1 MVIQPARQPMS
12 LSLRFLGG
20 VVFVL
25 ALTLAIFTLMM
36 RPELAVFQTI
46 TLFLSGTALASLFA
60 GFMAYRWGWLGR
72 SLNLQWALYGSY
84 LLAALLTF
92 VNVWVVARLM
102 FINQHDLTLA
112 TILLIFAT
120 GIAGALGYYLS
131 APVTDSIT
139 ALARAARS
147 IERGHLETR
156 VEVQGGSEVGDLAR
170 AFNQMAAQLETAAH
184 NQRELDTLRRD
195 LIAWVGHDLRTPLA
209 SVRAIVE
216 ALADGVV
223 TDTPT
228 VDRYLRTAKR
238 DIGALA
244 LLIDDLFEMA
254 QIDAGGIKLEWQ
266 PVALSDL
273 ISDTLESFSA
283 QAFEKNIA
291 LGGEVA
297 PDVDP
302 VQCDARQVGRVL
314 NNLVGNALRHTP
326 AGGQVTV
333 DARTSGDAVRVVVR
347 DTGEGIPADDLPHIF
362 ERFYRSEKSRSRVTG
377 GAGLGLAIAKGIV
390 DAHGGRMEV
399 SSTAGRG
406 TQLVFVLPRVTALA
420 GGRPVRPLA
429 ARPGNPL
436 LPGRN
441 RSVS

>member
-1 MVIQPARQPMS
+1 MVIQPARRPMS
-12 LSLRFLGG
+12 LLLRFMAG
-20 VVFVL
+20 VVLVV

-36 RPELAVFQTI
+36 RPQMAVFQTM

-60 GFMAYRWGWLGR
+60 GYGAYRWGWLGR
-72 SLNLQWALYGSY
+72 AVSLKWALFGSY
-84 LLAALLTF
+84 VLAAVLTF

-102 FINQHDLTLA
+102 FINEHDLTLA

-139 ALARAARS
+139 ALGRAARS
-147 IERGHLETR
+147 IERGRLATR
-156 VEVQGGSEVGDLAR
+156 VSVAAGGEVGDLAR
-170 AFNQMAAQLETAAH
+170 AFNQMAAQLETAARR
-184 NQRELDTLRRD
+184 QREVDTLRRD

-223 TDTPT
+223 TDMPT

-283 QAFEKNIA
+283 QAFEKNVA

-314 NNLVGNALRHTP
+314 NNLIGNALRHTP

-333 DARTSGDAVRVVVR
+333 NARTLGDSVRILIR
-347 DTGEGIPADDLPHIF
+347 DTGEGIPPEDLPHIF

-377 GAGLGLAIAKGIV
+377 GAGLGLAIARGIV
-390 DAHGGRMEV
+390 DAHGGRIEAASAPGKGTQMV
-399 SSTAGRG
+399 ITLPKATAGQPG
-406 TQLVFVLPRVTALA
+406 QPARV
-420 GGRPVRPLA
+420 
-429 ARPGNPL
+429 RPGNPL
-436 LPGRN
+436 LPGRS
-441 RSVS
+441 R